1 MTWHVTVDGEVIY
14 ACHQPGH
21 YAAGMKSV
29 VVPDKLRWV
38 VALGVLWRIW
48 VLSIG
53 VYVAILVVV
62 LLVALVIAVTSS

>member
-1 MTWHVTVDGEVIY
+1 M
-14 ACHQPGH
+14 
-21 YAAGMKSV
+21 AARFPIQKSGMDNQQQMASIDWQWKD
-29 VVPDKLRWV
+29 VPEKQRWV
-38 VALGVLWRIW
+38 VAWGVLWRIW